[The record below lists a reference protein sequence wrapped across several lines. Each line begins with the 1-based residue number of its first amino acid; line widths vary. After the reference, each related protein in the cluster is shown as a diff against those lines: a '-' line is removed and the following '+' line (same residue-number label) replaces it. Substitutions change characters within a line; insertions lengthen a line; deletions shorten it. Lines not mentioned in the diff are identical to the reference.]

1 MGLKSCLNSVEIGK
15 DVVTN
20 PMQFASSFLI
30 VTIHFPKGIYSKC
43 PLKFKMYIPLY
54 WHRPW
59 PRVIGGQ
66 NIIDNSIKNLWTFK
80 IKQLNKQWGKQPPHR
95 ELD

>member
-30 VTIHFPKGIYSKC
+30 VTINFSKGIYSKC
-43 PLKFKMYIPLY
+43 TLKFKMYIPLY
-54 WHRPW
+54 W
-59 PRVIGGQ
+59 Q
-66 NIIDNSIKNLWTFK
+66 
-80 IKQLNKQWGKQPPHR
+80 
-95 ELD
+95 

>member
-1 MGLKSCLNSVEIGK
+1 MKTMGLKSCLNSVEIGK

-30 VTIHFPKGIYSKC
+30 VTIHFPKGIYNKC

-54 WHRPW
+54 
-59 PRVIGGQ
+59 
-66 NIIDNSIKNLWTFK
+66 
-80 IKQLNKQWGKQPPHR
+80 
-95 ELD
+95 